1 MGCKNRNANAGKTDR
16 SRTGICR
23 RCTQVIGFH
32 AMKITLHTI
41 MGLKDVI
48 GQRLTEIDLPQRS
61 TIADFLTYMRERWGD
76 KLSTN
81 LFDPASGDVLPYVR
95 IMVNGQTINY
105 LKGMET
111 LLEEGDEVVIL
122 PPVSGGK

>member
-1 MGCKNRNANAGKTDR
+1 
-16 SRTGICR
+16 
-23 RCTQVIGFH
+23 
-32 AMKITLHTI
+32 MKITLHTI

-48 GQRLTEIDLPQRS
+48 GQRLTEIDFPHGS
-61 TIADFLTYMRERWGD
+61 TIADFLTYMKERWGD
-76 KLSTN
+76 KLSTT

-105 LKGMET
+105 LDGMET

-122 PPVSGGK
+122 PPVSGG